1 MLVIIQVTV
10 GTFCFP
16 FSHLSLVSVVII
28 NKECKDMMLLPL
40 KASVKPFK
48 RQISQCSYGMSNER
62 NSTEFEADE
71 YLACR

>member
-1 MLVIIQVTV
+1 MIIQVTV

-16 FSHLSLVSVVII
+16 FSHLSLVSVVIS

-48 RQISQCSYGMSNER
+48 RQLVSVPMG
-62 NSTEFEADE
+62 
-71 YLACR
+71 